1 MHRQK
6 DKSISRKGDG
16 DTDRERE
23 RKWEIE
29 RERERESERERE
41 RERAG
46 VREINTQID
55 GHPGTTRSTGTRT
68 HGHPGTTPIHG
79 HTGTRAR
86 ATRALPS
93 LPHYS
98 FPQLYGCVWLIIC
111 GQQCHNS
118 ISVGLALP
126 SAKPPFACECFRRPS
141 SSSFYMFH
149 IIWITWLQMSQEHA
163 ATEGRFPNKADGY
176 ICL

>member
-23 RKWEIE
+23 KEKVRD
-29 RERERESERERE
+29 REREGEGEGERERE

-46 VREINTQID
+46 DREINTQID

-68 HGHPGTTPIHG
+68 QGHPGTTPIHG

-86 ATRALPS
+86 ATRALLS
-93 LPHYS
+93 AG
-98 FPQLYGCVWLIIC
+98 FPTRTRQL
-111 GQQCHNS
+111 N
-118 ISVGLALP
+118 
-126 SAKPPFACECFRRPS
+126 PFMEVFD
-141 SSSFYMFH
+141 
-149 IIWITWLQMSQEHA
+149 A
-163 ATEGRFPNKADGY
+163 AQLKLY
-176 ICL
+176 L

>member
-23 RKWEIE
+23 REKVKDREREGEGE
-29 RERERESERERE
+29 RERERK

-86 ATRALPS
+86 ATRALLSEYHHDYIVLSHYYTIVRIHSCIPLS
-93 LPHYS
+93 L
-98 FPQLYGCVWLIIC
+98 
-111 GQQCHNS
+111 
-118 ISVGLALP
+118 
-126 SAKPPFACECFRRPS
+126 
-141 SSSFYMFH
+141 
-149 IIWITWLQMSQEHA
+149 
-163 ATEGRFPNKADGY
+163 
-176 ICL
+176 